1 MEKTTKFELIT
12 PSKIVVQENTELV
25 VIPGSEGHFGVLP
38 LHVSMLSSLNRGV
51 VELYQDNSVL
61 KRIIIDGGIADVQP
75 DGCILL
81 VERAEDL
88 EGVKQD
94 EVKKRISE
102 IKDNVMN
109 PDNDNAK
116 LSASKEISWLEF
128 ILKSI

>member
-94 EVKKRISE
+94 EVKKRILE
-102 IKDNVMN
+102 IKDTVMN
-109 PDNDNAK
+109 SDNDNEK
-116 LSASKEISWLEF
+116 SEASKEISWLEF

>member
-1 MEKTTKFELIT
+1 M
-12 PSKIVVQENTELV
+12 
-25 VIPGSEGHFGVLP
+25 
-38 LHVSMLSSLNRGV
+38 
-51 VELYQDNSVL
+51 ELYQDNSVL

-94 EVKKRISE
+94 EVKKRILE
-102 IKDNVMN
+102 IKDTVMN
-109 PDNDNAK
+109 SDNDNEK
-116 LSASKEISWLEF
+116 SEASKEISWLEF

>member
-38 LHVSMLSSLNRGV
+38 LHVSMLSTLNRGV

-94 EVKKRISE
+94 EVKKRILE
-102 IKDNVMN
+102 IKDTVMN
-109 PDNDNAK
+109 SDNDNEK
-116 LSASKEISWLEF
+116 SEASKEISWLEF
-128 ILKSI
+128 ILRSI

>member
-94 EVKKRISE
+94 EVKKRILE
-102 IKDNVMN
+102 IKDTVMN
-109 PDNDNAK
+109 SDNDNEK
-116 LSASKEISWLEF
+116 SEASKEISWLEF
-128 ILKSI
+128 ILRSI

>member
-51 VELYQDNSVL
+51 VELYQDNSVI
-61 KRIIIDGGIADVQP
+61 KRIVIDGGIADVQP

-81 VERAEDL
+81 VERAENL
-88 EGVKQD
+88 EDIKQD

-102 IKDNVMN
+102 IKNTVMN
-109 PDNDNAK
+109 SDNDNDK
-116 LSASKEISWLEF
+116 LSASNEISWLEF